1 MKILC
6 ETPNRMFLNKRTEAK
21 EVMAFLAEASQK
33 SGMTPEAILDAVE
46 ESMLHQDNL
55 AMIQAIGFATG
66 CNERKRGQ

>member
-1 MKILC
+1 
-6 ETPNRMFLNKRTEAK
+6 MFLNKHIEAG
-21 EVMAFLAEASQK
+21 EVQAFLMEASQK
-33 SGMTPEAILDAVE
+33 SGMTTEAILDAVE